1 MKIKFKYQTGDTF
14 SLYST
19 KVVLTVCYT
28 ISIYFL
34 NIMTKL
40 LQTMAMIHKWTHL

>member
-14 SLYST
+14 SLYDT
-19 KVVLTVCYT
+19 KIVLTVCYT

-34 NIMTKL
+34 NIMKKL